1 MIVVLLI
8 WILLAPVAAWTIGA
22 GVRLAEQRRPVVADD
37 SDEGACQPAEEALP
51 ELVAAG

>member
-1 MIVVLLI
+1 MTVVLLI

-22 GVRLAEQRRPVVADD
+22 GVRLAEQRRPVAADD
-37 SDEGACQPAEEALP
+37 SGEDACQWADVQ